1 MVSKQVNTAVDYCNG
16 WVGGLRGD
24 PEDLTPDVS
33 VFQTKEAAG
42 VPVVN

>member
-1 MVSKQVNTAVDYCNG
+1 MVSKQVNTAESYCSG
-16 WVGGLRGD
+16 GVGGLRGE

-33 VFQTKEAAG
+33 VFQTKEEAG